1 MLITDEIWC
10 DEWFCSL
17 EQRQKLLY
25 LYLLGNCSK
34 CGIFELNM
42 RKINFDLSNGTER
55 VRSYTAKEIL
65 TFAGNRIQQINESK
79 AIIVK
84 YIQFNWVRDK
94 PLNPDGNPLHRGLAN
109 ELAKYG
115 LSFDKLNEM
124 AGKESVR
131 FERIE
136 DDAVED
142 ASSADS
148 LDESVPAESKPRM
161 SAKDR
166 EALFDTFWKEYPS
179 SCPRKIDKKKCRV
192 KFDSILMKSDDAVQ
206 MFNKIMNGLA
216 EWKQSSMWNNDDG
229 KFICAPLVWLNG
241 DRWNDNPMKGGANGN
256 IRKGSAGSVEYKAS
270 SKEDIGW

>member
-42 RKINFDLSNGTER
+42 RKINFDLSNGMER
-55 VRSYTAKEIL
+55 VRLYTAKEIL

-124 AGKESVR
+124 AGKESIR

-136 DDAVED
+136 DNVVDDVP
-142 ASSADS
+142 SVDS
-148 LDESVPAESKPRM
+148 LDVSV
-161 SAKDR
+161 SAKNR
-166 EALFDTFWKEYPS
+166 EELFDAFWKEYPS
-179 SCPRKIDKKKCRV
+179 SCPRKIDKKKCRI

-206 MFNKIMNGLA
+206 MFNRIMNGLA
-216 EWKQSSMWNNDDG
+216 EWKQSSMWNSDDG